1 MASPGNQHCANCI
14 GTLSFPIIIW
24 WPDGLCCFYELSR
37 VSLQAWHWIV
47 KCLRS
52 CITMFVC
59 DSACVAQTT
68 ASLLSTHATL
78 LSPQSPPH
86 PHCLCAENATDIAT
100 VAHLV
105 QWNSEKPEKW
115 TRRLT
120 HRNTSAFRSEPTT
133 SVNETAPWPRAV
145 APPTL

>member
-1 MASPGNQHCANCI
+1 MVYVVFTNFPECHCRLDTEFLNVCYTPF
-14 GTLSFPIIIW
+14 TLRLLYF
-24 WPDGLCCFYELSR
+24 
-37 VSLQAWHWIV
+37 
-47 KCLRS
+47 
-52 CITMFVC
+52 TMFVC

-105 QWNSEKPEKW
+105 Q
-115 TRRLT
+115 
-120 HRNTSAFRSEPTT
+120 
-133 SVNETAPWPRAV
+133 
-145 APPTL
+145 